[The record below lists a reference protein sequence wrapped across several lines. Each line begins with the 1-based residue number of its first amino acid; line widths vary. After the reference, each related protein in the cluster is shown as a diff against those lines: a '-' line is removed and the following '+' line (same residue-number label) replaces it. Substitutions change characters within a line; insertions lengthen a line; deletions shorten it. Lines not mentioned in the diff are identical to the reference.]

1 MLIIFTGH
9 KMFKLTLE
17 LQTALRKASHDED
30 AKGMRRYM
38 REQFDFYG
46 VKTPVRRDITLALF
60 TQYPPKDAIELEAI
74 VRELWQ
80 QPSREIQYAACD
92 YLYQYRTLLAA
103 RHLTFLR
110 HLIITR
116 SWWDTVDVLATRSL
130 GDLCLRYTQV
140 SSAMDKWIRDPN
152 LWIRRSAL
160 LYQLKFRDLTDW
172 ERLRHYCE
180 ISAKE
185 EDFFIRKAI
194 GWSLREYAKINPSEV
209 KRFVSMHDFSSLTVR
224 EALKNC

>member
-1 MLIIFTGH
+1 MQ
-9 KMFKLTLE
+9 KLTLE
-17 LQTALRKASHDED
+17 LFQALRKASHEEE

-38 REQFDFYG
+38 REQFDFFG
-46 VKTPVRRDITLALF
+46 VKSPLRREITSPLFLAN
-60 TQYPPKDAIELEAI
+60 PPKDAAELEA
-74 VRELWQ
+74 VVNELWQ
-80 QPSREIQYAACD
+80 QPFREVQYAACD
-92 YLYQYRTLLAA
+92 YLYQYRNLLAA
-103 RHLTFLR
+103 RHQAFLR

-116 SWWDTVDVLATRSL
+116 SWWDTVDTLATRSL
-130 GDLCLRYTQV
+130 GDLTLRY
-140 SSAMDKWIRDPN
+140 SSVRGSMDKWIRDPN

-172 ERLRHYCE
+172 ERLKSYCE

-194 GWSLREYAKINPSEV
+194 GWALREYAKVNPAEV
-209 KRFVSMHDFSSLTVR
+209 KRFVGASDFSSLTVR